1 MEKSTKGNIDKKLG
15 TITATAAVITA
26 TIGVLSMVRS
36 DIGYNNSIR
45 TQQTQNSIL
54 KDQRITP
61 VIEERRMHEEGNFS
75 VALLSASSL
84 MLLSSLYSFR
94 LASATE
100 IERNN
105 QEHKKR
111 IERIKETYESEPE
124 RFDVV

>member
-26 TIGVLSMVRS
+26 TIGVLGMVRS